1 MSNTKTVWKI
11 RDASTTT
18 ANKSPLEEGVWHIPA
33 GTTEVEPP
41 SFNSETHTCSFN
53 GTSWVVAAIPTPE
66 PEPEEWEKMKFD
78 SKAEYDATQYSR
90 DRRTEYPS
98 IGDQLDMIYHNG
110 DGGATFQAAIKAVKD
125 KYPKP

>member
-11 RDASTTT
+11 KDASATT
-18 ANKSPLEEGVWHIPA
+18 ANKSPLEEGVWHIPTGA
-33 GTTEVEPP
+33 TEVEPP

-53 GTSWVVAAIPTPE
+53 GTSWVVAVIPTPE

-78 SKAEYDATQYSR
+78 SKAAYDAKAYSR
-90 DRRTEYPS
+90 SRAAEYPS
-98 IGDQLDMIYHNG
+98 IADQLDDIYHNG
-110 DGGATFQAAIKAVKD
+110 VDGWKATIKTTKD